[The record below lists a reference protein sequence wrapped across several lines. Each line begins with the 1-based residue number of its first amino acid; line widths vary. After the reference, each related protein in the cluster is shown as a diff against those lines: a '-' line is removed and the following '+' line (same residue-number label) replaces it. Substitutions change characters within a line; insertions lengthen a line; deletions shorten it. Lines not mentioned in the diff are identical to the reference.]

1 MTDISKLTKKQLLEV
16 IIKQEELKFDDFKAE
31 FGMPYN
37 TDEEWIDFI
46 KSLQETIK
54 LLREEKKDSPTELG
68 LGLSVKRKTLA

>member
-1 MTDISKLTKKQLLEV
+1 MTDISKLTKKQLLEF

-46 KSLQETIK
+46 KSLQETNK
-54 LLREEKKDSPTELG
+54 LLIEEKKDIDEKIAQGVRFRS
-68 LGLSVKRKTLA
+68 

>member
-54 LLREEKKDSPTELG
+54 LLREEKKDIDDRIANGVRFRS
-68 LGLSVKRKTLA
+68 